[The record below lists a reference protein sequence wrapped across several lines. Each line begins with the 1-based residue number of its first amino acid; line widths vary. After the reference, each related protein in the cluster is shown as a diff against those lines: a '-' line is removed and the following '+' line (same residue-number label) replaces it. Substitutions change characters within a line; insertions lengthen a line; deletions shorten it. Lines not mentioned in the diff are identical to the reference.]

1 MYKKD
6 YYRLSELSSKA
17 EFSVED
23 YKYFIENHKET
34 LYFRLHDQPVV
45 LIDEIPLSDLE
56 GEENAEPPRFDNLM
70 EMAETVDNAKTEYRG
85 QCVGRYS
92 GLVRLT
98 KKDKNTLLRENA
110 VQTYQI
116 VIDDIKGI
124 KSQVDKYPFKTTLP
138 NEYLSEWGGL
148 NLEARHGLKAL
159 IVSTDSGELSIS
171 LKTVNLD
178 DLLIPAEV
186 TEFFDT
192 VFNPQSDDI
201 KKESSSSSLQSIPT
215 RGIDIVIAKAIDV
228 IPTAKPSVIWN
239 ILAQDITQQPRV
251 YDTDEIIEEIGEK
264 VLYWTDIDGEEKSL
278 KKKSFYQ
285 LFKKLNEN
293 KRL

>member
-34 LYFRLHDQPVV
+34 LYFRLHDQPIV
-45 LIDEIPLSDLE
+45 LIEELMTSDLKSDE
-56 GEENAEPPRFDNLM
+56 GDLDDLTEIAHILDNSQ
-70 EMAETVDNAKTEYRG
+70 TEYRG
-85 QCVGRYS
+85 LCVGRYT
-92 GLVRLT
+92 GLVRLSN
-98 KKDKNTLLRENA
+98 KDKKTLLREN
-110 VQTYQI
+110 VVNTYQI

-124 KSQVDKYPFKTTLP
+124 KSQVENYPFNTKLP
-138 NEYLSEWGGL
+138 NEYIFDWGEL
-148 NLEARHGLKAL
+148 CPEDTLGLKAMA
-159 IVSTDSGELSIS
+159 VSKDSGELSIS
-171 LKTVNLD
+171 LKTVTLD

-186 TEFFDT
+186 TEYFDK
-192 VFNPQSDDI
+192 VFEPENDDI
-201 KKESSSSSLQSIPT
+201 TKSSPQSSLQSIPI
-215 RGIDIVIAKAIDV
+215 RGIDILISKMLDV
-228 IPTAKPSVIWN
+228 IPEAKPSVIWN
-239 ILAQDITQQPRV
+239 LLAQDITQTLRV
-251 YDTDEIIEEIGEK
+251 YDTDEIIEEVGEK